1 MEAFGFSNVVR
12 RIMLE
17 NAKEYHTLVA
27 NVPPLTIDDLISS
40 LKSKVLEE
48 GMCIRLLKWFPKV
61 CRIERSMERCGLRL
75 KEVVKYELAKD
86 DDALSSTA
94 KDGDV
99 QSAHVCRLDSILY
112 YTPKHLLDL
121 PLPETTFP
129 PSLQKEIG
137 LRTLE
142 NDVFRDWFTPLPFDI
157 WSCFVS
163 QHPCM
168 VKGIPEGMN
177 IQALAALGKHF
188 DSLNGSVA
196 KRQFLQL
203 LSLDNVVIPF
213 DVGDGPSENQTAI
226 PSELYL
232 PTSDLSAFAGVG
244 VFRKVSKKLSKAG
257 VTDDFLLAMGV
268 VSFHFTQLS
277 LRRPRR
283 LLRSFFA
290 PQSHAINRG
299 ILFRSTFYSFILT
312 LCDGIRIQSLSYNT
326 SSTPI

>member
-27 NVPPLTIDDLISS
+27 NVPRLTIDDLMSS

-75 KEVVKYELAKD
+75 KEVVRYESAKD
-86 DDALSSTA
+86 DDALSSTT
-94 KDGDV
+94 KDDDV
-99 QSAHVCRLDSILY
+99 QLAHVCRLDSILY
-112 YTPKHLLDL
+112 FTPKHLLEL

-129 PSLQKEIG
+129 PSFQKEIG

-163 QHPCM
+163 QHPCL

-177 IQALAALGKHF
+177 IHVLAALGKHF
-188 DSLNGSVA
+188 DSLNGSAA
-196 KRQFLQL
+196 KRQFLEL
-203 LSLDNVVIPF
+203 LSLNNVVIPF
-213 DVGDGPSENQTAI
+213 DVGDGSSENQTTN
-226 PSELYL
+226 PTELYL

-257 VTDDFLLAMGV
+257 VSDDFLLAMGV
-268 VSFHFTQLS
+268 VSFHFTQHS
-277 LRRPRR
+277 QKPSR
-283 LLRSFFA
+283 LL
-290 PQSHAINRG
+290 
-299 ILFRSTFYSFILT
+299 
-312 LCDGIRIQSLSYNT
+312 QSLLLNHT
-326 SSTPI
+326 PSTEKFYFDRISIPSP